1 MGVRIHVYAL
11 HVSSP
16 LSLSVLPH
24 LLHTNTQNHQLPTPA
39 KPSSRSLISASPTN
53 CRKKKTR
60 KPPAGRICRARE
72 TVSENAR
79 PHSRTAAASRQLSV
93 SACAP
98 AVRHNDVPSKYNGMS
113 VFVLA
118 GWQRGAQGVRLA
130 SLTHGD
136 GEGRTERTGRS
147 PTHARWSDESRRG
160 RLEGV

>member
-1 MGVRIHVYAL
+1 MFMLCTLAL
-11 HVSSP
+11 
-16 LSLSVLPH
+16 LSLCLFSHIYDTPTH
-24 LLHTNTQNHQLPTPA
+24 KTTPLPTPA

-130 SLTHGD
+130 SLTHG
-136 GEGRTERTGRS
+136 EGRTERTGRS
-147 PTHARWSDESRRG
+147 PTHARWSDESR
-160 RLEGV
+160 